1 MLIRAPQRALRLQ
14 IDRSDG
20 SDDPGVYM
28 NRAVE
33 KMLGY
38 SREEVPT
45 LCAWFKALYRDGAAE
60 AKRLYDEDQK
70 HVSGTQAC
78 S

>member
-1 MLIRAPQRALRLQ
+1 
-14 IDRSDG
+14 
-20 SDDPGVYM
+20 M

-70 HVSGTQAC
+70 HVSGTQTAPYLYFELVLF
-78 S
+78 SVDSGKVLV